1 MDLVLKNSIC
11 IFLHCNGKLL
21 RKLWKLIIFKELRKS
36 FFLHCIEVLHETN
49 YSKGNGV
56 LKTLHHLE
64 TSYIIPFC
72 IYMEYSTRQ
81 ISSRAKEFF
90 KLDIHKTTPF
100 VISYAYFI
108 PMEFLKLYIIKE
120 LHAPFHSVLPWSPL
134 WGKLVKRT
142 WSPWN
147 LLFLAAL
154 AVV

>member
-1 MDLVLKNSIC
+1 MRYEANYLENYGNLLFLKNSVC
-11 IFLHCNGKLL
+11 P
-21 RKLWKLIIFKELRKS
+21 

-56 LKTLHHLE
+56 LKTLHQLE

-81 ISSRAKEFF
+81 ISSKAKEFF